1 MISLKVRDV
10 MTTEVLTVEPETPL
24 KDVAR
29 LMIEHGVSG
38 IPVVDPTGLVVGV
51 VSEADL
57 LLKERGAAGVARRPL
72 AWLLGDSKATEREMV
87 KITAIAARDAM
98 TDPPLTIGPDRPLRE
113 AADLMIREQVNRLPV
128 VGRAGRLV
136 GIVTRADVVR
146 AFSRPDAELAAIV
159 RDEIVVRT
167 MWIDPAD
174 VEVVVTDGVVRLE
187 GQVDRRSTARIVERL
202 AGQVDGVVGV
212 DDRLSWRFDDQ
223 EVAPEP
229 RDLVHRP
236 GSR

>member
-10 MTTEVLTVEPETPL
+10 MTQEVVTVEPETPL

-29 LMIEHGVSG
+29 LMIEYGVSG

-57 LLKERGAAGVARRPL
+57 LVKERGEDGLSRRPL
-72 AWLLGDSKATEREMV
+72 AWLLGESKQAERELV
-87 KITAIAARDAM
+87 KIKAVAARDAM
-98 TDPPLTIGPDRPLRE
+98 TRPAVTIGPDRPLRE
-113 AADLMIREQVNRLPV
+113 AADLMIRDRVNRLPV

-146 AFSRPDAELAAIV
+146 AFSRPDAEIAGIV

-174 VEVVVTDGVVRLE
+174 IEVAVTDGVVRLE
-187 GQVDRRSTARIVERL
+187 GQVDRRSTARILERL
-202 AGQVDGVVGV
+202 AGQVDGVVAV
-212 DDRLSWRFDDQ
+212 DDRLSWRFDDHDVQ
-223 EVAPEP
+223 PEP
-229 RDLVHRP
+229 RDLVHRT
-236 GSR
+236 GRR

>member
-136 GIVTRADVVR
+136 EIVTRADVVR